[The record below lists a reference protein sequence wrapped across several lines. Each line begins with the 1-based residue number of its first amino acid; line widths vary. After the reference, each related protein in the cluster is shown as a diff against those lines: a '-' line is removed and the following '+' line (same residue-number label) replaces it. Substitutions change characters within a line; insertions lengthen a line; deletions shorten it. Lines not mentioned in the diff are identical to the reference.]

1 MSERTCIAVDS
12 ACDLPAAIFQKNNLQ
27 ILPIT
32 LKLEGKSFIDNR
44 DPDKTV
50 QFYLSDMGKKSFD
63 AETQPFSVEEMSKLL
78 EEKLIFDY
86 DEVLAI
92 TINSARSEIYKNVR
106 DAVFV
111 SQHKFKESR
120 INAGQ
125 SPFFKIR
132 VFDSG
137 TLFTG
142 QGVLV
147 YEALRLLKG
156 QKLNVSQVIEKL
168 TPLKD
173 KVRAFLLPKDL
184 YHLKNRAS
192 KKGDDS
198 VGWLS
203 YQMGNMLNVKPI
215 IQCYHGETGPIDKA
229 MGFDKGLVKLFN
241 KAKEAI
247 ENTLSINVII
257 MSYAGDLNDIHNNAD
272 YKKFIDYTKTKKVNT
287 LMSVMSTTAS
297 VNVGPG
303 SFSLAYAEA

>member
-12 ACDLPAAIFQKNNLQ
+12 ACDLPAAIFKEQDLQ

-32 LKLEGKSFIDNR
+32 LKLNGNTFIDNR
-44 DPDKTV
+44 DPEKTL

-63 AETQPFSVEEMSKLL
+63 AETEPFSVKEMSTLL

-111 SQHKFKESR
+111 SQHKFKDAR
-120 INAGQ
+120 TKAGQ

-147 YEALRLLKG
+147 YEALRLLKA
-156 QKLNVSQVIEKL
+156 QQLNISQVVERL
-168 TPLKD
+168 VPLKD

-215 IQCYHGETGPIDKA
+215 IQCYKGHTEPVDKV
-229 MGFDKGLVKLFN
+229 MGFNKGLVNLFE
-241 KAKEAI
+241 KAKKAI
-247 ENTLSINVII
+247 ENKL
-257 MSYAGDLNDIHNNAD
+257 
-272 YKKFIDYTKTKKVNT
+272 
-287 LMSVMSTTAS
+287 LM
-297 VNVGPG
+297 
-303 SFSLAYAEA
+303 LLL

>member
-12 ACDLPAAIFQKNNLQ
+12 ACDLPAAIFKEQDLQ

-32 LKLEGKSFIDNR
+32 LKLGGNNFIDNR
-44 DPDKTV
+44 DPEKTI

-63 AETQPFSVEEMSKLL
+63 AETEPFSVKEMSSLL
-78 EEKLIFDY
+78 EEKLIFEY

-111 SQHKFKESR
+111 SQHKFKEAR
-120 INAGQ
+120 TKAGL

-147 YEALRLLKG
+147 YEALRLLKA
-156 QKLNVSQVIEKL
+156 QQLNISQVVEKL
-168 TPLKD
+168 VPLKD

-215 IQCYHGETGPIDKA
+215 IQCYKGHTEPVDKV
-229 MGFDKGLVKLFN
+229 MGFNKGLVNLFE
-241 KAKEAI
+241 KTKSAI
-247 ENTLSINVII
+247 ENKLSINVVV
-257 MSYAGDLNDIHNNAD
+257 MSYAGDLNDIYTRSD
-272 YKKFIDYTKTKKVNT
+272 YRKFVTYAKSKNVRT
-287 LMSVMSTTAS
+287 LMSIMSTTAS

>member
-12 ACDLPAAIFQKNNLQ
+12 ACDLPAAIFKEQDLQ
-27 ILPIT
+27 ILPIS
-32 LKLEGKSFIDNR
+32 LKLDGNNFTDNR
-44 DPDKTV
+44 DPEKTV

-63 AETQPFSVEEMSKLL
+63 AETEPFSVEQMSKLL

-111 SQHKFKESR
+111 SQHKFKDAR
-120 INAGQ
+120 TKAGQ
-125 SPFFKIR
+125 SPFFKIQ

-147 YEALRLLKG
+147 YEALRLLKA
-156 QKLNVSQVIEKL
+156 QQLNVSQVVEKL

-215 IQCYHGETGPIDKA
+215 IQCYKGHTEPVDKA
-229 MGFDKGLVKLFN
+229 MGFNKGLVKLFE
-241 KAKEAI
+241 KAKSAI
-247 ENTLSINVII
+247 ENKLSINVVV
-257 MSYAGDLNDIHNNAD
+257 MSYAGDLNDITKNSD
-272 YKKFIDYTKTKKVNT
+272 YKKFIEFAKNNKVRT

-303 SFSLAYAEA
+303 SFSMAYAET

>member
-12 ACDLPAAIFQKNNLQ
+12 ACDLPAAIFKEQDLQ

-32 LKLEGKSFIDNR
+32 LKLGGNNFIGNR
-44 DPDKTV
+44 DPEKTI

-63 AETQPFSVEEMSKLL
+63 AETEPFSVREMSTLL

-86 DEVLAI
+86 DEVLVI

-111 SQHKFKESR
+111 SQHKFKDAR
-120 INAGQ
+120 LKAGQ

-147 YEALRLLKG
+147 YEALRLLKA
-156 QKLNVSQVIEKL
+156 QQLNISQVVEKL
-168 TPLKD
+168 VLLKD

-203 YQMGNMLNVKPI
+203 YQMGNLLNVKPI
-215 IQCYHGETGPIDKA
+215 IQCYKGHTEPVDKV
-229 MGFDKGLVKLFN
+229 MGFDKGLVNLFE
-241 KAKEAI
+241 KAKSAI
-247 ENTLSINVII
+247 EDKLSINVV
-257 MSYAGDLNDIHNNAD
+257 MSYAGDLNDIYKNDD
-272 YKKFIDYTKTKKVNT
+272 YIKFIEFAKNKNVRT
-287 LMSVMSTTAS
+287 LMSIMSTTAS

>member
-1 MSERTCIAVDS
+1 MSEKTCIAVDS
-12 ACDLPAAIFQKNNLQ
+12 ACDLPAAIFKEQDLQ

-32 LKLEGKSFIDNR
+32 LKLDGNNFTDNR
-44 DPDKTV
+44 DPEKTI

-63 AETQPFSVEEMSKLL
+63 AETEPFSVKEMSRLL

-111 SQHKFKESR
+111 SQHKFKDAR
-120 INAGQ
+120 TKAGQ

-147 YEALRLLKG
+147 YEALRLLKA
-156 QKLNVSQVIEKL
+156 QQLNVSQVVEKL
-168 TPLKD
+168 LPLKD

-215 IQCYHGETGPIDKA
+215 IQCYKGHTEPVDKA
-229 MGFDKGLVKLFN
+229 IGFNKGLVKLFE
-241 KAKEAI
+241 KAKSAI
-247 ENTLSINVII
+247 ENKLSVNVVV
-257 MSYAGDLNDIHNNAD
+257 MSYAGDLNDIYKNDD
-272 YKKFIDYTKTKKVNT
+272 YIKFIEFAKNQKVRT
-287 LMSVMSTTAS
+287 LMSIMSTTAS

-303 SFSLAYAEA
+303 SFSLAYAEV